1 MKLKLVLIA
10 VIFLCVSGFADA
22 QIADANKKQI
32 SVLGSVELKE
42 VADEATFYFTIKG
55 VGESLKKSVEEAEK
69 KTKDVTDKL
78 LNIGVKKSDIATSD
92 FMSGENSD
100 DKAFLSSSRDY
111 KATIVTK
118 IKTDNMSLLKPLLF
132 TISES
137 AVENIS
143 DISFSYKEEV
153 GLRRR
158 ARIEA
163 AQKAKEKADDLAAP
177 LGIKVGKVIM
187 VDELQTTLYNSK
199 QMQSMRMG
207 IAAQF
212 NAVGNGFS
220 NDGSMDESKG
230 TGFFAQTISVT
241 SQVRVVF
248 EIE

>member
-1 MKLKLVLIA
+1 MKLKLTLMT

-55 VGESLKKSVEEAEK
+55 VGESLKKAVEEAEK

-78 LNIGVKKSDIATSD
+78 LNIGVKKNDISTSD

-137 AVENIS
+137 GVENIS
-143 DISFSYKEEV
+143 DISFSYKDEV

-163 AQKAKEKADDLAAP
+163 AQKAKEKAGDLAAP

-187 VDELQTTLYNSK
+187 VDELQTTLFSGK
-199 QMQSMRMG
+199 QMQNMRMG
-207 IAAQF
+207 LAAQF

-220 NDGSMDESKG
+220 NDGSADESKG